1 MSNKRDNE
9 WGHEDEVSTA
19 PAKPALKEPAKYQV
33 LMLNDDYTPMDFVI
47 DVLKN
52 LFSMADGMANQTM
65 LQVHTEGRARCGIYS
80 FEVAESKV
88 EQANSY
94 AQQHG
99 HPLQCTLE
107 EV

>member
-1 MSNKRDNE
+1 MSSEYEDDWAHN
-9 WGHEDEVSTA
+9 DEVSTA
-19 PAKPALKEPAKYQV
+19 PAKPTLAEPSKYQV

-47 DVLKN
+47 EVLKN
-52 LFSMADGMANQTM
+52 MFSMADGMATQTM
-65 LQVHTEGRARCGIYS
+65 MEVHTAGRARCGIYS

-107 EV
+107 EI

>member
-1 MSNKRDNE
+1 MSNE
-9 WGHEDEVSTA
+9 HEDDWSHGDEVSTA
-19 PAKPALKEPAKYQV
+19 PVKPALKEPSKYQV

-47 DVLKN
+47 EVLKN
-52 LFSMADGMANQTM
+52 LFSMEDGMANQTM
-65 LQVHTEGRARCGIYS
+65 MAVHTEGRARCGIYS